1 MDFIKR
7 LFGIASPSKVFK
19 EQIGKNLALGLGA
32 GFTQEMG
39 AVKKEMENAIPDTKD
54 LVPAY
59 ENKYPL
65 VQKEEIGSDFSM
77 EKLINAFSIALEGVE
92 VVMDDE
98 NMGKFVRKTVE
109 KAIFA

>member
-1 MDFIKR
+1 
-7 LFGIASPSKVFK
+7 
-19 EQIGKNLALGLGA
+19 
-32 GFTQEMG
+32 MG
-39 AVKKEMENAIPDTKD
+39 AVKKEMENAIPDTKE

-65 VQKEEIGSDFSM
+65 AQKEEISNDFSM

-98 NMGKFVRKTVE
+98 NMGKFVRKNSR
-109 KAIFA
+109 KSNFRLRR